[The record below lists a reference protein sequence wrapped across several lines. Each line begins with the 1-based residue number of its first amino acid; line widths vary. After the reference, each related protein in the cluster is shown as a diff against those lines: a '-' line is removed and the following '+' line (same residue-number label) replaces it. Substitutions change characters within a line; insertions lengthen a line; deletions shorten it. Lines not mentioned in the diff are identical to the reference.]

1 MYNCSKESF
10 NIATTPQSAQRKS
23 ASKTTQTF
31 LLFLLLYVW
40 DIGKGGEGRVAGGGD
55 RLRVDQ
61 FFIVTSKP
69 VPWQDLVLLSRNG

>member
-23 ASKTTQTF
+23 ASKTTQT
-31 LLFLLLYVW
+31 FLLLYVW

-69 VPWQDLVLLSRNG
+69 VPWQDLVLLARNG